1 MKWLLEGDHK
11 GLYLLSLLSLLSD
24 FLFALVVCRNVH
36 LLWCVMQ
43 LFDHLGVFSANHQ
56 AHHFILSGFADLSF
70 TRFTATTH
78 HNHPVRHSKDILH
91 IVTNQDDGNA
101 LIA

>member
-24 FLFALVVCRNVH
+24 FLFALVVCRNMH
-36 LLWCVMQ
+36 LLWRVMQ
-43 LFDHLGVFSANHQ
+43 LFDHPGVFSTNHQ
-56 AHHFILSGFADLSF
+56 THYFILIGFADPSF
-70 TRFTATTH
+70 TGFASTTH
-78 HNHPVRHSKDILH
+78 HDHPVRHSKNILH
-91 IVTNQDDGNA
+91 IVTNQEDRNA